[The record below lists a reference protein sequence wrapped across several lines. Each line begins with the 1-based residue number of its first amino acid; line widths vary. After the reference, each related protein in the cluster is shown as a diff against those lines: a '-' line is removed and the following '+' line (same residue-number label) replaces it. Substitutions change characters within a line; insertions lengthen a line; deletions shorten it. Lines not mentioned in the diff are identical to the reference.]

1 MPFEAARAVAAT
13 FCWRIRYALTP
24 VFGPDFPS
32 MCTPADSEKF
42 GEMIIDPAVTRFCT
56 QKAKEYK
63 AMEGSLSSRG
73 SSVIP
78 TPVTPESP
86 SFARLSKHLQFAG
99 FKVAQSSNAHVSDS
113 NNDKN
118 YGLSSLAT
126 YNGIW
131 TPANTPRSVSSF
143 DQKQNL
149 PSPQGIGVV
158 ETANDVFHDEKL
170 RSDRLSSP
178 SSTRTSH
185 RVRKRC
191 SSDEYY
197 DGDDSGVSTSTED
210 TNERAFQGQQ
220 STAVPKDGLTSADEK
235 AAYLL
240 IGLRMADTNLNDNSR
255 FTTVMQESRGR
266 KRRASA

>member
-32 MCTPADSEKF
+32 MCTPTDSEKF
-42 GEMIIDPAVTRFCT
+42 GEMIIDPAITRYCT

-63 AMEGSLSSRG
+63 AMEGTLSSRA

-86 SFARLSKHLQFAG
+86 SFARLSKHLQSAG
-99 FKVAQSSNAHVSDS
+99 GKVAQSSSGYGTDS

-126 YNGIW
+126 YNGVW

-143 DQKQNL
+143 DQQHTL
-149 PSPQGIGVV
+149 PSPQVIGIA
-158 ETANDVFHDEKL
+158 ETGNNVLHDEEL

-178 SSTRTSH
+178 SSTGTGH
-185 RVRKRC
+185 QVRKRY

-210 TNERAFQGQQ
+210 TNEEAFRAQG
-220 STAVPKDGLTSADEK
+220 STAVLRDGLSSADEK

-240 IGLRMADTNLNDNSR
+240 IGLRMADTNLNDNSGCM
-255 FTTVMQESRGR
+255 TVMQEFRGR